1 MDVEGKGTTH
11 DVPFPDSSFSS
22 EGNMRSKG
30 FKQVSLIFAFL
41 FFLISNGAVSIDITS
56 IGNWF
61 LTIDENDLINGA
73 GSDLNSTYESTTYQ
87 VSLTISSTSGSWRV
101 DVRKVN
107 TNWHSDLHLWVRRT
121 GDGSG
126 GSVSN
131 GSVYQELTGTDQ
143 PFFTGSDD
151 VSGITAQLK
160 LSGMSVQVPPDTYTA
175 TIYYIVVDI

>member
-1 MDVEGKGTTH
+1 MHGAGKGTAH
-11 DVPFPDSSFSS
+11 DVPPQLLFIIWR
-22 EGNMRSKG
+22 GNMRRRG
-30 FKQVSLIFAFL
+30 FKQVFL
-41 FFLISNGAVSIDITS
+41 VSVGLFLLISNGAVSIEITS
-56 IGNWF
+56 TGDWS

-87 VSLTISSTSGSWRV
+87 VSLTILGTSGSWRV

-126 GSVSN
+126 DSVWD
-131 GSVYQELTGTDQ
+131 GTVYQDLTGTDQ

-151 VSGITAQLK
+151 VSAITVQLK

-175 TIYYIVVDI
+175 TLYYTVVDI

>member
-1 MDVEGKGTTH
+1 MNHVA
-11 DVPFPDSSFSS
+11 
-22 EGNMRSKG
+22 
-30 FKQVSLIFAFL
+30 KQAFL
-41 FFLISNGAVSIDITS
+41 SFLFPLLLISNVAWSIDITS
-56 IGNWF
+56 VGNWP
-61 LTIDENDLINGA
+61 LTIGENDLINGA

-87 VSLTISSTSGSWRV
+87 VSLTISGTSGSWRV

-131 GSVYQELTGTDQ
+131 GSVYQELTDTDQ

-151 VSGITAQLK
+151 VPGITAQLK
-160 LSGMSVQVPPDTYTA
+160 LSGMSIQVPPDTYTA
-175 TIYYIVVDI
+175 TIYYTVVDI